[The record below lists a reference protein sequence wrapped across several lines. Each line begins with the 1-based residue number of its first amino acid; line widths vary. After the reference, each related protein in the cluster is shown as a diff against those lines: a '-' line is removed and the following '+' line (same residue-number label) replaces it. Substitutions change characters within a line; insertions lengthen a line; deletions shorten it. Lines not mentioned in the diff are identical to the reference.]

1 MSKTARKNVA
11 DSTVYPERIDFRQAA
26 NPPKGISLARSETQ
40 SEAQRE
46 SPTGQLA
53 RACDRHWTPPF
64 MPWFET
70 DFQGS
75 LRVRRLHRVARWIYG
90 DLLRAGWHCD
100 SAPYLPNDDEQ
111 LRTICDCPPGLWKKH
126 RQAVIG
132 CFIPTPDGKLL
143 YHPKM
148 VREYQRALSEHQ
160 RKVAGGKSRWGAP
173 VTDVSGPQAHTHQHR
188 ELHVHKHVRR
198 SA

>member
-100 SAPYLPNDDEQ
+100 SKHPIF
-111 LRTICDCPPGLWKKH
+111 RTMTNNCARSAIV
-126 RQAVIG
+126 RQAYGRNI
-132 CFIPTPDGKLL
+132 
-143 YHPKM
+143 
-148 VREYQRALSEHQ
+148 A
-160 RKVAGGKSRWGAP
+160 
-173 VTDVSGPQAHTHQHR
+173 
-188 ELHVHKHVRR
+188 RR
-198 SA
+198 